1 MEMIRAGWLQLDR
14 SVSHATDPDARGAA
28 PELPLGELASDQ
40 RIEQGDESGP
50 TQNEWLP
57 RLNLFNQR
65 HPEHR

>member
-1 MEMIRAGWLQLDR
+1 MPE
-14 SVSHATDPDARGAA
+14 GAA
-28 PELPLGELASDQ
+28 PELPIKDHRPLGELAPGQ

-50 TQNEWLP
+50 IQDEWLP